1 MRFTLAVT
9 LALSIAVPAYAQID
23 DDFAMANRLLGQQT
37 AANVIA
43 DIDGEW
49 LPLTTLSNLRGA
61 DPDPGLISSLLER
74 ICGNEPVR
82 GAQFMGLDP
91 ASFQMI
97 AANSGGELVYR
108 FDWMRGAQFHRS
120 VEPEALFRA
129 RGFDKMEGEKGI
141 AARARVLESNASQ
154 VELYRISPDLL
165 AMTSQQPVEIYGR
178 CPK

>member
-1 MRFTLAVT
+1 MRFTLALT
-9 LALSIAVPAYAQID
+9 LALSIAVPAYSQID
-23 DDFAMANRLLGQQT
+23 DDFAMANRMLGQES

-82 GAQFMGLDP
+82 SAQFKGLDP

-97 AANSGGELVYR
+97 APNSGEELVYR

-120 VEPEALFRA
+120 VDPEALFRTL
-129 RGFDKMEGEKGI
+129 RFDKMEGEKGI
-141 AARARVLESNASQ
+141 AARARALESIASL
-154 VELYRISPDLL
+154 VELYRVSPDLL
-165 AMTSQQPVEIYGR
+165 AMTTPQRVEIYGR